1 MSKIVLSKAD
11 KDFSCSAD
19 ATISAYK
26 EDGAI
31 LPHL

>member
-19 ATISAYK
+19 ATISVSK
-26 EDGAI
+26 EEGASCRI
-31 LPHL
+31 K